1 MATPVITIVGYSNS
15 GKTTVAT
22 ELIRIL
28 DEMGYKIAAV
38 KHCPHGHD
46 IDREGSDT
54 QRMALAGASA
64 VVSVSPDKLTRI
76 EWTDTDSSLQRI
88 AATLNGFNLVIA
100 EGFKDSAAPKVVIR
114 KGGCAVSF
122 NEGVFAIVTDE
133 IESDSRTLEDADE
146 THGPSR
152 FKFNE
157 MYKLATYIRDSFL

>member
-76 EWTDTDSSLQRI
+76 EWKKPWALSQRKSPQPV
-88 AATLNGFNLVIA
+88 L
-100 EGFKDSAAPKVVIR
+100 SAM
-114 KGGCAVSF
+114 S
-122 NEGVFAIVTDE
+122 
-133 IESDSRTLEDADE
+133 
-146 THGPSR
+146 
-152 FKFNE
+152 
-157 MYKLATYIRDSFL
+157 

>member
-64 VVSVSPDKLTRI
+64 VVAVSPDKLTRI

-100 EGFKDSAAPKVVIR
+100 EGFKDSTAPKVVIT
-114 KGGCAVSF
+114 KGGLAVPF
-122 NEGVFAIVTDE
+122 NEDVVAIVTDE
-133 IESDSRTLEDADE
+133 IESDSRALGDVDE
-146 THGPSR
+146 PHNPSR
-152 FKFNE
+152 FKSNE
-157 MYKLATYIRDSFL
+157 MYELATHIRDSFL